1 MVSFI
6 LPGNSATGGYNVDN
20 SLRFDDGSSDYLS
33 RTTSTPTSDKI
44 GTYSFWF
51 KRSHLGTVQ
60 NIFNNYIDA
69 SNYAFLRFDGA
80 DRLEFFSFNNP
91 NYLSLRSAKLFRDT
105 SAWYHI
111 VLVVDTTQATSSDR
125 IKFYVNGVEE
135 TSFTSTEYGTQN
147 QVCNL
152 FTSSASGNNRIG
164 TDETNTYYIDGYMA
178 EVVFIDGL
186 ALDATSFGE
195 FDEDSP
201 TIWKPKN
208 VSGLTFGN
216 NGFYLDFEDSGS
228 LGNDAAGSNNFTVNN
243 LTAID
248 QSTDTCTNNFA
259 VMNSLDNYYAN
270 STFSEGNLKIATVS
284 GNAAYNPA
292 TFGLTQGKW
301 YFEVKPTSSG
311 DAQERNIIGI
321 SNQSPVSSGYDG
333 SIVIGDGFGL
343 RGNGIMWNGSSET
356 SGWNSFDA
364 GDIVSVAVDFDNG
377 KFYTA
382 TNGTYGNSSN
392 PSTGSNGYSF
402 TVGTDAWFPGV
413 NCRETSQTA
422 TFELNFGSAPYA
434 ISSGN
439 ADANG
444 YGNFE
449 YSVPSGFYS
458 INSKNLA
465 EFG

>member
-1 MVSFI
+1 
-6 LPGNSATGGYNVDN
+6 
-20 SLRFDDGSSDYLS
+20 
-33 RTTSTPTSDKI
+33 
-44 GTYSFWF
+44 
-51 KRSHLGTVQ
+51 
-60 NIFNNYIDA
+60 
-69 SNYAFLRFDGA
+69 
-80 DRLEFFSFNNP
+80 
-91 NYLSLRSAKLFRDT
+91 
-105 SAWYHI
+105 
-111 VLVVDTTQATSSDR
+111 
-125 IKFYVNGVEE
+125 
-135 TSFTSTEYGTQN
+135 
-147 QVCNL
+147 
-152 FTSSASGNNRIG
+152 
-164 TDETNTYYIDGYMA
+164 
-178 EVVFIDGL
+178 
-186 ALDATSFGE
+186 
-195 FDEDSP
+195 
-201 TIWKPKN
+201 
-208 VSGLTFGN
+208 
-216 NGFYLDFEDSGS
+216 
-228 LGNDAAGSNNFTVNN
+228 AAGSNNFTVNN

>member
-178 EVVFIDGL
+178 EAVYCDGQ

>member
-1 MVSFI
+1 
-6 LPGNSATGGYNVDN
+6 
-20 SLRFDDGSSDYLS
+20 
-33 RTTSTPTSDKI
+33 
-44 GTYSFWF
+44 
-51 KRSHLGTVQ
+51 
-60 NIFNNYIDA
+60 
-69 SNYAFLRFDGA
+69 
-80 DRLEFFSFNNP
+80 
-91 NYLSLRSAKLFRDT
+91 
-105 SAWYHI
+105 
-111 VLVVDTTQATSSDR
+111 
-125 IKFYVNGVEE
+125 
-135 TSFTSTEYGTQN
+135 
-147 QVCNL
+147 
-152 FTSSASGNNRIG
+152 
-164 TDETNTYYIDGYMA
+164 MA
-178 EVVFIDGL
+178 EVVFIDGS
-186 ALDATSFGE
+186 ALTPTSFGE

-201 TIWKPKN
+201 TIWKPKD

-216 NGFYLDFEDSGS
+216 NGFYLDFEDSS
-228 LGNDAAGSNNFTVNN
+228 NLGNDVNGGTDLTEANLAAT
-243 LTAID
+243 D
-248 QSTDTCTNNFA
+248 QSIDTCTNNFA
-259 VMNSLDNYYAN
+259 VMNPLDNYYAN

-301 YFEVKPTSSG
+301 YFEVKPTSCG

-321 SNQSPVSSGYDG
+321 SNQSPVAAGYDG

-343 RGNGIMWNGSSET
+343 RGNGKMWDGSTET
-356 SGWNSFDA
+356 SGWNSFDE
-364 GDIVSVAVDFDNG
+364 GDIVSVAIDFDNG

-402 TVGTDAWFPGV
+402 TVGTKPWFPGV

-422 TFELNFGSAPYA
+422 TFELDFGSAPYA